1 MCESRVFI
9 RKHPHLRWGCAEHQR
24 SPDFDVRNYGYSKLI
39 LLVKAL
45 GDYEVNGVRNA
56 DNSIKVAYVR
66 IKGIH

>member
-1 MCESRVFI
+1 MI
-9 RKHPHLRWGCAEHQR
+9 GTILTKR

>member
-1 MCESRVFI
+1 
-9 RKHPHLRWGCAEHQR
+9 
-24 SPDFDVRNYGYSKLI
+24 VRNYGYSKLI